1 MPPETNSPSV
11 NQSSTF
17 TLPNPGSPES
27 PQLERPTAS
36 APGPRAALFQKL
48 YDKALD
54 STLKTISYEN
64 FAACFPTVAKTND
77 VGLREMHAGFVGK
90 LGEFSRVSWIS
101 SV

>member
-1 MPPETNSPSV
+1 
-11 NQSSTF
+11 
-17 TLPNPGSPES
+17 
-27 PQLERPTAS
+27 
-36 APGPRAALFQKL
+36 
-48 YDKALD
+48 LD